1 MMNFTGKSLMLVAF
15 AILAL
20 CGFSSQAVAENRTY
34 SFVNSSN
41 REVTLYLIYPPG
53 TAPGPG
59 AITQMKLKP
68 GNTWNYTLNSSLPNI
83 RVDLAGGTW
92 KDFKGAVL
100 FAGANPGGA
109 PGGTYAIK

>member
-1 MMNFTGKSLMLVAF
+1 MMNLTGKSLILVVLAVV
-15 AILAL
+15 AL
-20 CGFSSQAVAENRTY
+20 CGFSSQAVAEDRTY
-34 SFVNSSN
+34 SFVNGSN
-41 REVTLYLIYPPG
+41 HEVTLYLIYPPG

-68 GNTWNYTLNSSLPNI
+68 GNTWKYTMNATTPNI

-92 KDFKGAVL
+92 KDYKGTALLVGVNL
-100 FAGANPGGA
+100 GAA